1 MFLVR
6 NSGLEVRKIPMV
18 KKKKKKEVSG
28 SFESIILDVLY

>member
-18 KKKKKKEVSG
+18 KKKKKKKKLVVH
-28 SFESIILDVLY
+28 LKA